1 MKYSQEDKSRIIAEV
16 LGLLTAGCSLRK
28 ATQLAGIVTNCWY
41 GWCDGDAELATQYA
55 RAVDDGADAMADE
68 LLDIAD
74 SKPEDNVDMTSLK
87 LKVDTRKWLLSKRR
101 PAKYGDR
108 VQLAGDA
115 ENPLK
120 VEATIDVGG
129 LSIAALEELANLR
142 KK

>member
-1 MKYSQEDKSRIIAEV
+1 
-16 LGLLTAGCSLRK
+16 
-28 ATQLAGIVTNCWY
+28 
-41 GWCDGDAELATQYA
+41 
-55 RAVDDGADAMADE
+55 MADE